1 MVQLITSG
9 KQRESK
15 DFIDFFVHTSVAN
28 ALDGLVMKMV
38 QIPLNFE

>member
-9 KQRESK
+9 KQKESK
-15 DFIDFFVHTSVAN
+15 DFIDFFVCTSMAN
-28 ALDGLVMKMV
+28 ALDRLVLKMV

>member
-15 DFIDFFVHTSVAN
+15 DFIDFFCAYVSGKCIGRVGDENGAN
-28 ALDGLVMKMV
+28 
-38 QIPLNFE
+38 PTEF